1 MFEPKNE
8 NNCWSTILLSIEHS
22 VTNTKIR
29 IRNSINAGHL
39 IFTILLYGEHINKK
53 FSFLP
58 LHKRSQQ
65 QRWYRLVLL
74 ENIWFGL
81 VKVNTDIIGKIS
93 ASRKQLPKS
102 AQLSGCKLAEG
113 SLPAFCILFKGYL
126 IPFCNISKRYLS
138 PFSKCPKVNGVP
150 HAIPV

>member
-1 MFEPKNE
+1 
-8 NNCWSTILLSIEHS
+8 
-22 VTNTKIR
+22 
-29 IRNSINAGHL
+29 
-39 IFTILLYGEHINKK
+39 
-53 FSFLP
+53 LP
-58 LHKRSQQ
+58 
-65 QRWYRLVLL
+65 

-81 VKVNTDIIGKIS
+81 VKVNTDFIDRYLKDIGLPEKI
-93 ASRKQLPKS
+93 PKS

-138 PFSKCPKVNGVP
+138 PFSKWPKVNGVP